1 MAVSTAPKVKRVE
14 AARGLDWL
22 RDGFRLFRKSP
33 LLWIVLIVVW
43 VLISIALTVVPYIGA
58 LVASLFY
65 PVFFAGLMVGC
76 RALERGEHIEFA
88 HLFAGFKRN
97 AAQLVSVGGVNLVA
111 QILILILMRSV
122 ADDRLSE
129 LPADTGSTADPVAM
143 VEALRGLLPALL
155 VGTVLSVPLMMAL
168 WFAPPLVVF
177 HEIGV
182 WDAIKLSFRACLEN
196 IMPFLLYGAIGLG
209 LMLLTPFTLGLLLIP
224 LIPTFVASVYTGY
237 RDVFG

>member
-1 MAVSTAPKVKRVE
+1 MAASTSLKVKRVE

-43 VLISIALTVVPYIGA
+43 VLISILLTAVPYLGA
-58 LVASLFY
+58 LVASLLY

-76 RALERGEHIEFA
+76 RALERGENMEIG
-88 HLFAGFKRN
+88 HLFAGFKQN

-111 QILILILMRSV
+111 QILIYVLMRS
-122 ADDRLSE
+122 AAGESLSA
-129 LPADTGSTADPVAM
+129 LQADTGTAPDPAAM
-143 VEALRGLLPALL
+143 AAALRGLLPALL
-155 VGTVLSVPLMMAL
+155 VGLALSVPLMMAL

-177 HEIGV
+177 HEVGV

-196 IMPFLLYGAIGLG
+196 TMPFLLYGAVGLG
-209 LMLLTPFTLGLLLIP
+209 LMMLTPFTLGLLLIA

-237 RDVFG
+237 RDVFV